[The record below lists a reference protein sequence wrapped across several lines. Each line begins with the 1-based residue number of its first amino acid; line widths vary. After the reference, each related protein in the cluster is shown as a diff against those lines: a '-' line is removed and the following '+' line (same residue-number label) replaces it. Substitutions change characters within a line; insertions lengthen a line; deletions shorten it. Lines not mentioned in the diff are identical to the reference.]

1 MTGQLKEPSLRSLLR
16 TLGRQNR
23 GLCILSTRLAVA
35 DLEEFEGTTMRRLNL
50 DNLSLEAG
58 AAYLKALGVEGTPGE
73 LELASRDFG
82 GHALALGMLGEY
94 LKVVCD
100 GDVRKRDTIGPVL
113 HAEKQGEH
121 ARRVMRSYARHFEG
135 RPEGAI
141 LRLMG
146 LFDRPADGSAIEI
159 LKTAPA
165 IEGLTRELVGLE
177 HQRWKLALHHLREA
191 KLLAPEDKRE
201 PETLDCHPLVREHF
215 ADEVRQGNPEGWRE
229 GHQRLYEHYKKQG
242 KEYPDTLEEMAPLF
256 AAVYHGCQAGRH
268 QEARDEIYSRR
279 ILRRN
284 EFFLV
289 NKLGAFGA
297 DLAVLANFFDPPWRR
312 PVAGLTEADQG
323 WVLNAAGFSLRALGR
338 LSEAVEPMG
347 AGLLVAVAQKE
358 WRDAARSAGNLS
370 GLHLTLGNVSQ
381 AIELARQSVEYAD
394 RSDDGFQRLVQRTA
408 LADALHQAGQT
419 VEAAKLFAEAEAM
432 QKEGQ
437 PQYPLLYSVQ
447 GYWYCDLLLAQ
458 GERKEVGRRAGQT
471 LEWAKQ
477 HGILLGIALDH
488 LSLGRALPLETDE
501 AAVQLDEAV
510 EGLRKAGGQEF
521 VPFGLL
527 ARAALRRQR
536 GDFAAAQH
544 DLDEAFT
551 LASRSSMR
559 LHLAEYHLEEARLLL
574 AQGDKHAADRH
585 LAAACDLIAATGYHR
600 RDPEVRE
607 L

>member
-1 MTGQLKEPSLRSLLR
+1 
-16 TLGRQNR
+16 
-23 GLCILSTRLAVA
+23 
-35 DLEEFEGTTMRRLNL
+35 
-50 DNLSLEAG
+50 
-58 AAYLKALGVEGTPGE
+58 
-73 LELASRDFG
+73 
-82 GHALALGMLGEY
+82 
-94 LKVVCD
+94 
-100 GDVRKRDTIGPVL
+100 
-113 HAEKQGEH
+113 
-121 ARRVMRSYARHFEG
+121 
-135 RPEGAI
+135 
-141 LRLMG
+141 
-146 LFDRPADGSAIEI
+146 
-159 LKTAPA
+159 
-165 IEGLTRELVGLE
+165 
-177 HQRWKLALHHLREA
+177 
-191 KLLAPEDKRE
+191 
-201 PETLDCHPLVREHF
+201 
-215 ADEVRQGNPEGWRE
+215 
-229 GHQRLYEHYKKQG
+229 
-242 KEYPDTLEEMAPLF
+242 
-256 AAVYHGCQAGRH
+256 
-268 QEARDEIYSRR
+268 
-279 ILRRN
+279 
-284 EFFLV
+284 
-289 NKLGAFGA
+289 
-297 DLAVLANFFDPPWRR
+297 
-312 PVAGLTEADQG
+312 
-323 WVLNAAGFSLRALGR
+323 
-338 LSEAVEPMG
+338 
-347 AGLLVAVAQKE
+347 VAVAQKE